1 MKYRT
6 VVVYLWTNGIVMKKV
21 KTKAYKITDEKQN
34 IVSEPEVFYGRV
46 KESNSLKEFTYNDFE
61 KIADKVPFT
70 LAEWA
75 AIIHVSERT
84 LQRYAKNNSNFA
96 AINAERIYLIENVL
110 KEAKI
115 AFGKTENFYNWI
127 KRNPYMLEGNLSIN
141 SLSSYE
147 GIQNVL
153 TQLGRIQHG
162 IFA

>member
-1 MKYRT
+1 
-6 VVVYLWTNGIVMKKV
+6 MKKI
-21 KTKAYKITDEKQN
+21 KTKEHKETDEKQN
-34 IVSEPEVFYGRV
+34 IVSEPEVFYASA
-46 KESNSLKEFTYNDFE
+46 KKPNSIKEFTYNDFE
-61 KIADKVPFT
+61 KITEKVPFT

-75 AIIHVSERT
+75 ILLHLSERT
-84 LQRYAKNNSNFA
+84 LQRYAKNNSSFA

-115 AFGKTENFYNWI
+115 AFGNTENFYNWI

-141 SLSSYE
+141 SLTTYE